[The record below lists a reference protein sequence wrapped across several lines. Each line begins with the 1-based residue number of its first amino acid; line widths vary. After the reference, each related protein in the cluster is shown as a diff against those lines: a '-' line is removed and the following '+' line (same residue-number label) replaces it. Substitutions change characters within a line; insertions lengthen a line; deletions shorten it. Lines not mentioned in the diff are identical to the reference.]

1 VSRVVEAA
9 CFDEKAAQII
19 NSLLEP
25 RGPLCA
31 SFKQDRFQNPL
42 FPLDSSRI
50 CNDQQQ
56 KDGRASRGQPG
67 DMSQEHPMMRNR
79 FECLRVLR
87 LAIAATT
94 LSSAIFLMTGCSG
107 YKVTDPGY
115 FAALSD
121 SANTIRVNQQMQIA
135 NNEKFTGVPLT
146 FFINGVAGG
155 NAELGTIDAN
165 GLYTAPAVVPVP
177 NTITVTSSAPSHP
190 EYPPGSLQ
198 LGVLNPIP
206 ILNSVTPTGF
216 SEGVTTVTV
225 NGSQFVYGAQI
236 TWNGSPVSTTY
247 VSGTQL
253 VAQIAA
259 PNPGT
264 FPLLVTNPNPGSAN
278 SATANVQV
286 APGQVVFQ
294 LQPQTGS
301 DVRVTNSINFGLT
314 VTGTNNT
321 GVTLAINGVAG
332 GNATVGTAVSNSDG
346 SITYTAPAVVPTPN
360 NVVQMTITSVDNPTV
375 SINQNISVLNPIPIL
390 TSATPTTFTPNQSA
404 TVTLTGQKFI
414 SGASV
419 LVNGA
424 QVSGTVSNNGTQ
436 ITATVDPTS
445 TGNNFIDLQVEN
457 PSPGPATSSDLIADL
472 QSTATPPV
480 TLTDASRFLQQ
491 ATFGATDAEIHN
503 VSENGYQAWLNN
515 QFNNV
520 PQTTMEPGVE
530 QALVLND
537 LNPPCA
543 TGDVTCNATLFLQNT
558 NSEEYVQ
565 NAFWQNA
572 LSAPDELRQK
582 VQYALSEIF
591 VISGQ
596 TFAVQSM
603 PRGEANYYDM
613 LGKDA
618 FGNFRTLLQ
627 DVTLNPEMGQFLNML
642 GNDKGN
648 ATTDP
653 DENYAREV
661 MQLFT
666 IGLYQLNDDGSQKLD
681 GSGNPIPTY
690 SNNDVMGMAAV
701 FTGFSWQIPGDTT
714 EAGWSNCCQ
723 YVGPPV
729 GATPGYGEDLLPM
742 TDYPDHHSIVEKDF
756 LGVTIP
762 ASTSPDPN
770 GDLKTALD
778 TLFNHPNTPPFF
790 CRQMIQHLVTSN
802 PSPAYISHCS
812 AAFESGTYT
821 PTISGVSGTYGLG
834 GRGDLQATIAS
845 ILLDPEARTPSSVQ
859 NLDTTKYGKVRE
871 ALLRYTEWARAFSA
885 QSRNGGYWIGS
896 TEDPIYGIGQMTLRS
911 PTVFN
916 WFAPNYVP
924 PGTSI
929 SAAGLMGPEFQMT
942 NVTTVVGFLNYMQ
955 GAIGSDAQNGSD
967 IFSAYSAE
975 LGLAATPT
983 ALVDRMN
990 LLLMAGQMN
999 STLEGEIVTAVS
1011 AIDVPT
1017 SGDQNAIN
1025 AALAARVQTA
1035 AYLTLASPDFTAQQ

>member
-1 VSRVVEAA
+1 
-9 CFDEKAAQII
+9 
-19 NSLLEP
+19 
-25 RGPLCA
+25 
-31 SFKQDRFQNPL
+31 
-42 FPLDSSRI
+42 
-50 CNDQQQ
+50 
-56 KDGRASRGQPG
+56 
-67 DMSQEHPMMRNR
+67 
-79 FECLRVLR
+79 
-87 LAIAATT
+87 
-94 LSSAIFLMTGCSG
+94 MTGCSG

-115 FAALSD
+115 FAAISA
-121 SANTIRVNQQMQIA
+121 ANTIRVNQQLQIV

-146 FFINGVAGG
+146 FSINGIAGG

-177 NTITVTSSAPSHP
+177 NTLTITSSVPSNAS
-190 EYPPGSLQ
+190 YPPGTLQ
-198 LGVLNPIP
+198 LAVLNPIP
-206 ILNSVTPTGF
+206 ILNSVTPDGF
-216 SEGVTTVTV
+216 AEGVTTVTV

-236 TWNGSPVSTTY
+236 TWNGAPVTTTY

-259 PNPGT
+259 PDPGT
-264 FPLLVTNPNPGSAN
+264 FPLLVTNPDPGSAN
-278 SATANVQV
+278 SATANVKV
-286 APGQVVFQ
+286 APGQVVLQ
-294 LQPQTGS
+294 LQPNTGS
-301 DVRVTNSINFGLT
+301 DVRVTNSIGFGLT

-321 GVTLAINGVAG
+321 GVTLAIIGVAG
-332 GNATVGTAVSNSDG
+332 GNATLGTAVSNADG

-390 TSATPTTFTPNQSA
+390 ISSNQTNFTPNQA
-404 TVTLTGQKFI
+404 TPVTLTGQKFI

-424 QVSGTVSNNGTQ
+424 QVSGTVSNTGTQ
-436 ITATVDPTS
+436 ISATVTATS
-445 TGNNFIDLQVEN
+445 TEPGNYIDLQVMN
-457 PSPGPATSSDLIADL
+457 PSPGPAASSDLIADVT
-472 QSTATPPV
+472 STFNPPV
-480 TLTDASRFLQQ
+480 SLTDASRFLQQ

-503 VSENGYQAWLNN
+503 VSQNGYQSWLSQQFALPQNN
-515 QFNNV
+515 
-520 PQTTMEPGVE
+520 TIEPGVE

-537 LNPPCA
+537 PNPPCA
-543 TGDVTCNATLFLQNT
+543 ASDVTCNATLFLQNT

-565 NAFWQNA
+565 NAFWQSA
-572 LSAPDELRQK
+572 LTAPDELRQK
-582 VQYALSEIF
+582 MQYALSEIF
-591 VISGQ
+591 GISGQ

-603 PRGEANYYDM
+603 PRGEANYSDM
-613 LGKDA
+613 LGKDS
-618 FGNFRTLLQ
+618 FGNFQNLLQ

-690 SNNDVMGMAAV
+690 SNTDVMALAAV

-762 ASTSPDPN
+762 ASTTPDPN

-778 TLFNHPNTPPFF
+778 TLFNHPNAPPFF
-790 CRQMIQHLVTSN
+790 CRQLIQHLVTSN

-812 AAFESGTYT
+812 AAFKTGAYTTSISGT
-821 PTISGVSGTYGLG
+821 PVTYGQG
-834 GRGDLQATIAS
+834 ARGDLQATIAA
-845 ILLDPEARTPSSVQ
+845 ILLDPAART
-859 NLDTTKYGKVRE
+859 LLTDTTAASQYGKVRE

-896 TEDPIYGIGQMTLRS
+896 SEDPIYGLGQMTLRS

-942 NVTTVVGFLNYMQ
+942 NVTTVVGYLNYMQ
-955 GAIGSDAQNGSD
+955 DAIGANAQNGPD
-967 IFSAYSAE
+967 IFSAYGPE
-975 LGLAATPT
+975 LGLAATPQ

-999 STLEGEIVTAVS
+999 STLETAIVNAVS
-1011 AIDVPT
+1011 AINLPT
-1017 SGDQNAIN
+1017 SDQDAYN
-1025 AALAARVQTA
+1025 AALAARVETA